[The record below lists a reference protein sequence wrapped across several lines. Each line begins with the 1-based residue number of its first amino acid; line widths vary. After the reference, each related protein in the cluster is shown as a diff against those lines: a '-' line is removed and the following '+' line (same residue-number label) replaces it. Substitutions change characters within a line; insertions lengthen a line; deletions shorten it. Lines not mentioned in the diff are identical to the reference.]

1 MIIWPLPTIANKPLS
16 EFTKSVLRGVILARF
31 VHLSIHELFQ
41 YKNDHFTLHNATK
54 TQQIEFLQND

>member
-41 YKNDHFTLHNATK
+41 YENDHFTLHNATK